1 MRRMRVRTLPEPF
14 DALASRSA
22 GMMRALC
29 LSSLI
34 IALTCLVPFVHASPP
49 DPSWVAGIYDA
60 ADFDEIV
67 AVVAATTW
75 LVGCPITLPKP
86 TSCEGR
92 LERPDNPIKPRA
104 LLSPLSIRSPPLLDT

>member
-14 DALASRSA
+14 DAFPSRTA

-29 LSSLI
+29 LFSLV
-34 IALTCLVPFVHASPP
+34 IALTCLVPFVHASPS
-49 DPSWVAGIYDA
+49 DPSWVAGIYDD

-67 AVVAATTW
+67 AVFAATTW
-75 LVGCPITLPKP
+75 LVECPITLPKP

-92 LERPDNPIKPRA
+92 LERPDNPTKQRA
-104 LLSPLSIRSPPLLDT
+104 LLSPLSIRSPPSLDT